1 MTNLDKIA
9 AHVEFLETNQYEL
22 AWDARNCEFTTS
34 PRLSLEMK
42 DLGHDEYAVVPIT
55 RASQGSSP
63 KVS

>member
-9 AHVEFLETNQYEL
+9 AHVEFLDTNQYEL

-55 RASQGSSP
+55 RTSQGSSP